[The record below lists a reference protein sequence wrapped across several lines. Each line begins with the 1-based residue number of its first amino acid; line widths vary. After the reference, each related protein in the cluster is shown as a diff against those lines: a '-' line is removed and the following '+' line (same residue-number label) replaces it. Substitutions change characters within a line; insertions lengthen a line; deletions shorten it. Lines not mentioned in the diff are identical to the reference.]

1 MTDEEDGNPDR
12 SRRDAGLTSELA
24 ERSGALSFDQLPD
37 DVVTMARLCVLDWL
51 GVTVVGSH
59 EPAPQI
65 LLRTLAPGGV
75 ADGASIIG
83 HGLRVRPLQAALVN
97 GTSSHVLDF
106 DDVNVTLIGHP
117 SVAILGA
124 ALGLAESLHSS
135 GPEFLCAFVAGYE
148 TACRVAAAVGPLS
161 YLRGFHHTGTIGTLG
176 AAAACAHLLSLDAGR
191 TTTALALAATQA
203 AGLGCMVGTMSK
215 SFHAGKACENGLL
228 AALLAQNGF
237 TANESAIE
245 SAKGFAA
252 TASGECDSAAALAEP
267 PLGWH
272 ILSNLFKFDASCYM
286 THSTLAGI
294 RELRAQHELTT
305 DEIAEIR
312 LHLGEVEFAT
322 CALPKPSTGL
332 EVKFS
337 VAHLA
342 AMAALGRSTMVID
355 DGAAGDPAVVAL
367 RDKVTVT
374 DDGTSGA
381 PTLLEVTL
389 NDGSRMT
396 AAHDVNTPERDLALQ
411 RQRLEQKFRTITASH
426 LGADRA
432 DSVIAAVEM
441 PAAALDVRAL
451 TRVTGQVLS

>member
-1 MTDEEDGNPDR
+1 MT
-12 SRRDAGLTSELA
+12 GLTSELA
-24 ERSGALSFDQLPD
+24 ERSAALSFDQLPD
-37 DVVTMARLCVLDWL
+37 DVVAMTRLCVLDWL
-51 GVTVVGSH
+51 GVTVIGSH

-65 LLRTLAPGGV
+65 LLQTLAPDPH
-75 ADGASIIG
+75 ADGASVIG
-83 HGLRVRPLQAALVN
+83 HRLRVSPLQAALVN

-106 DDVNVTLIGHP
+106 DDVNATLIGHP

-176 AAAACAHLLSLDAGR
+176 AAAACARLLSLDVAR

-252 TASGECDSAAALAEP
+252 TASGACDSAAALAEP

-294 RELRAQHELTT
+294 RELRTQHRLNS
-305 DEIAEIR
+305 DAIAEIR
-312 LHLGEVEFAT
+312 LHLGELEFAT
-322 CALPKPSTGL
+322 CALPKPTTGL

-355 DGAAGDPAVVAL
+355 DAAAGDPAVVAL
-367 RDKVTVT
+367 RDKVTVSN
-374 DDGTSGA
+374 DGTSGA
-381 PTLLEVTL
+381 PTAVEVML
-389 NDGSRMT
+389 NDGSRLTT
-396 AAHDVNTPERDLALQ
+396 ARDVNTPERDLVLQ
-411 RQRLEQKFRTITASH
+411 RRRVEQKFRTITTPH

-432 DSVIAAVEM
+432 EAVIADVQA
-441 PAAALDVRAL
+441 PAGTFDVRAL
-451 TRVTGQVLS
+451 VRSAVCIASA